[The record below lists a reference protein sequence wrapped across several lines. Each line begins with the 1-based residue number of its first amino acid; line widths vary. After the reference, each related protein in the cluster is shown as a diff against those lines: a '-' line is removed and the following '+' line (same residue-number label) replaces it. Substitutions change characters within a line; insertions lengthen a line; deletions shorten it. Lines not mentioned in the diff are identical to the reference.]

1 MDKIAVKNRSNSVV
15 VYSIPEM
22 GVRRE
27 YAPGETKRVM
37 KDEIEALTYRAG
49 GMNLLTRFLQVNDES
64 VLQSISMSVEP
75 EYWLNDEEVKKLLLT
90 GSLDEFLD
98 CLDFAPEG
106 VIELI
111 KKYAVSLPLN
121 DVAKRKA
128 LKDKTKYDVD
138 SILRNEMLAQ
148 EEDKPVATEAPK
160 RRVQKATTETSERRT
175 TPAYKVVSP
184 SKGE

>member
-1 MDKIAVKNRSNSVV
+1 MDKIAVKNRSNSTV

-22 GVRRE
+22 GIRRE

-49 GMNLLTRFLQVNDES
+49 GMNLLNRFLQVGDES
-64 VLQSISMSVEP
+64 VLQAMSMSVEP
-75 EYWLNDEEVKKLLLT
+75 EYWLSEEEVKKLLLT

-121 DVAKRKA
+121 DVSKRKA

-148 EEDKPVATEAPK
+148 EEDKVAVADAPK
-160 RRVQKATTETSERRT
+160 RRVQKATSETSERRV
-175 TPAYKVVSP
+175 TPTYKVVSP